1 MQPKDVFSKMVRPKI
16 LLRAAQAGLRLY
28 EREVS
33 LRHLLGLHKPCTTQM
48 ILEAL
53 LEREATLEHDRQTR
67 NIRYNMSLH
76 IQVMTALLKEL
87 TIKNTAQIQA

>member
-1 MQPKDVFSKMVRPKI
+1 MQPRDVFSKMTRPKT

-28 EREVS
+28 QREAN
-33 LRHLLGLHKPCTTQM
+33 LRRLLGFHKPYTTQM

-76 IQVMTALLKEL
+76 IQVMTALLKEF
-87 TIKNTAQIQA
+87 TIKSAAQT